1 MRSGEQD
8 PSRAFLD
15 RLLGSIRHGHK
26 LDDPR
31 SPEVLQ
37 RWAIICRDLPD
48 TALPLIIPA
57 TLRGLLRQAD
67 IGERLRDV
75 CGISERYHLQHETIA
90 PYLISY
96 RRYMAARVKN
106 KEPGSDEARLTIA
119 KLRGELNA
127 LREEFNSVFD
137 QAASAEMERERL
149 AGEHDSL
156 QQQLLAEQVRRE
168 EAERRLEGVRDQ
180 AFRQF
185 RLYLF
190 LLKEERD
197 RLSNDPDRE
206 RLLAAEMAVETHAL
220 TLEALGAREDADI
233 QAREILGETLFADY
247 FQNPNRESVLPTTPN
262 TSQAPDHDQVTPDN
276 PDDTALNTE
285 QEQTGS

>member
-1 MRSGEQD
+1 MHNGEQD

-15 RLLGSIRHGHK
+15 RLLVSIRHGHK

-31 SPEVLQ
+31 NPEILQ
-37 RWAIICRDLPD
+37 RWSMICRDLPD
-48 TALPLIIPA
+48 NALPLIIPA
-57 TLRGLLRQAD
+57 TLRGLLRQPD

-75 CGISERYHLQHETIA
+75 CGVSERFHLQHETIA

-96 RRYMAARVKN
+96 RRYMAARARN
-106 KEPGSDEARLTIA
+106 KEPGSDETRLTIA
-119 KLRGELNA
+119 KLRGDLNA
-127 LREEFNSVFD
+127 LREEFNTVFD

-149 AGEHDSL
+149 AGENDSL

-168 EAERRLEGVRDQ
+168 DAERRLGEARDQ

-190 LLKEERD
+190 LLKEERE

-220 TLEALGAREDADI
+220 TLEALGAKEEADI
-233 QAREILGETLFADY
+233 QARDILGENLFADY
-247 FQNPNRESVLPTTPN
+247 FQNPDRESAIPSNVHHLPIRER
-262 TSQAPDHDQVTPDN
+262 TPDGN
-276 PDDTALNTE
+276 DATETPDPSVRQGQD
-285 QEQTGS
+285 S

>member
-1 MRSGEQD
+1 MHNGEQD

-15 RLLGSIRHGHK
+15 RLLVSIRHGHK

-31 SPEVLQ
+31 NPEILQ
-37 RWAIICRDLPD
+37 RWSMICRDLPD
-48 TALPLIIPA
+48 NALPLIIPA
-57 TLRGLLRQAD
+57 TLRGLLRQPD

-75 CGISERYHLQHETIA
+75 CGVSERFHLQHETIA

-96 RRYMAARVKN
+96 RRYMAARARN
-106 KEPGSDEARLTIA
+106 KEPGSDETRLTIA
-119 KLRGELNA
+119 KLRGDLNA
-127 LREEFNSVFD
+127 LREEFNTVFD

-149 AGEHDSL
+149 AGENDSL

-168 EAERRLEGVRDQ
+168 DAERRLGEARDQ

-190 LLKEERD
+190 LLKEERE

-220 TLEALGAREDADI
+220 TLEALGAKEEADI
-233 QAREILGETLFADY
+233 QARDILGENLFADY
-247 FQNPNRESVLPTTPN
+247 FQNPDRESAIPSNVHHLPIRER
-262 TSQAPDHDQVTPDN
+262 TPDEN
-276 PDDTALNTE
+276 DATETPDPSVRQGQD
-285 QEQTGS
+285 S

>member
-1 MRSGEQD
+1 MRNGEQD

-15 RLLGSIRHGHK
+15 RLLVSIRHGHK

-31 SPEVLQ
+31 NPEILQ
-37 RWAIICRDLPD
+37 RWSMICRDLPD
-48 TALPLIIPA
+48 NALPLIIPA
-57 TLRGLLRQAD
+57 TLRGLLRQPD

-75 CGISERYHLQHETIA
+75 CGVSERFHLQHETIA

-96 RRYMAARVKN
+96 RRYMAARARN

-119 KLRGELNA
+119 KLRGDLNA
-127 LREEFNSVFD
+127 LREEFNTVFD
-137 QAASAEMERERL
+137 QAASAEIERERL
-149 AGEHDSL
+149 AGENDSL

-168 EAERRLEGVRDQ
+168 DAERRLGEARDQ

-190 LLKEERD
+190 LLKEERE

-220 TLEALGAREDADI
+220 TLEALGAKEEADI
-233 QAREILGETLFADY
+233 QARDILGESLFADY
-247 FQNPNRESVLPTTPN
+247 FQNPDRESAIPSNVHHLPIRER
-262 TSQAPDHDQVTPDN
+262 TPDGN
-276 PDDTALNTE
+276 NTTEIPDPPVRQGQD
-285 QEQTGS
+285 S